1 MLMPRRPLTDEEM
14 VDWLRL
20 IRSDGVGPVTFRELL
35 GYFGTAAAALD
46 ALPDLARRGGRRA
59 PLRLCPR
66 DAAEREIETL
76 TRIGGRFLA
85 SAEPG
90 YPEALA
96 AVDDAPP
103 VLSLLGDAGL
113 LARPAVAVVGARNA
127 SANGRKLAED
137 IARDLSETGLV
148 VVSGLARGIDTAAH
162 KGSLAGGTVAVL
174 AGGVDVPFPPENEG
188 LYREIAAHGL
198 VVAEQPPGTRPLARH
213 FPRRNRVISGLSLG
227 VLVVEAA
234 PRSGSLITARFALEQ
249 GREVMAVP
257 GSPLDP
263 RCRGTNHL
271 LRQGAVLTESA
282 ADVLEALKD
291 MLSADRPPQPLPGL
305 LTEWLAPDFD
315 GSMNGRAGATPADS
329 ALDAARAEL
338 ETQLGATPVKVDEL
352 LRRCQ
357 LSGPVLRTA
366 LLEMELA
373 GRLERHP
380 GNKVSLLFN

>member
-1 MLMPRRPLTDEEM
+1 MLMPRRKLTDTEM
-14 VDWLRL
+14 IDWLRL

-35 GYFGTAAAALD
+35 GHFGTAAAALD
-46 ALPDLARRGGRRA
+46 ALPELARRGGRRV
-59 PLRLCPR
+59 PLRLYPR
-66 DAAEREIETL
+66 DSAEREIEAL
-76 TRIGGRFLA
+76 ARIGGRFLA
-85 SAEPG
+85 GAEPD
-90 YPEALA
+90 YPEALR

-103 VLSLLGDAGL
+103 VLSLFGDPGL
-113 LARPAVAVVGARNA
+113 LARRSVAVVGARNA
-127 SANGRKLAED
+127 STNGRKLAED
-137 IARDLSETGLV
+137 IARDLGAAGLV

-188 LYREIAAHGL
+188 LYHEVAAQGL
-198 VVAEQPPGTRPLARH
+198 VVAEQPPETRPLARH
-213 FPRRNRVISGLSLG
+213 FPRRNRIISGLSLG

-271 LRQGAVLTESA
+271 IRQGAVLAESA

-291 MLSADRPPQPLPGL
+291 MLGPGQPPRSQ
-305 LTEWLAPDFD
+305 LTEPVP
-315 GSMNGRAGATPADS
+315 AGFAASAAGPAITES
-329 ALDAARAEL
+329 GEAGLDAARTEL
-338 ETQLGATPVKVDEL
+338 EVQLGPSPVEVDEL
-352 LRRCQ
+352 LRQCR
-357 LSGPVLRTA
+357 LPAAVLRTA

-380 GNKVSLLFN
+380 GNKVSLLAG